1 VSVSFDDEGGI
12 RRVGA
17 GGLELATGDP
27 DLGIGATF
35 AEGAPAEARGR
46 YFGREETTL
55 RLRTEGLPEGAAFY
69 IDGAE
74 QDVQRSGD
82 TLTVALPAGEHQW
95 EVTTGRPRP
104 PAPTMQ
110 RTANRSGGATVFF
123 TSVDG
128 ASRYRIEVSR
138 DGGASWK
145 AVGTTE
151 APPYELTRRENGTK
165 VHVRAVAVNPEHES
179 SPADEYP
186 LYVTGDVPSS
196 PDGLKVRLG
205 EGEATLSWG
214 KVLGTSEYRLYRR
227 EKGAAA
233 FKEVYR
239 GTKRSYLDTEAN
251 VVEAYEDPEQP
262 LPPAGERDFTLYE
275 YVVTAVNGNG
285 ESAKSVPVTT
295 NPSSWLNWDPRSG
308 ERYRRRYSTQ
318 PNWIDS
324 GDVTTYYPGGG
335 LPRDLIGQNR

>member
-1 VSVSFDDEGGI
+1 
-12 RRVGA
+12 
-17 GGLELATGDP
+17 
-27 DLGIGATF
+27 
-35 AEGAPAEARGR
+35 
-46 YFGREETTL
+46 
-55 RLRTEGLPEGAAFY
+55 
-69 IDGAE
+69 
-74 QDVQRSGD
+74 
-82 TLTVALPAGEHQW
+82 
-95 EVTTGRPRP
+95 
-104 PAPTMQ
+104 M
-110 RTANRSGGATVFF
+110 
-123 TSVDG
+123 
-128 ASRYRIEVSR
+128 
-138 DGGASWK
+138 
-145 AVGTTE
+145 
-151 APPYELTRRENGTK
+151 
-165 VHVRAVAVNPEHES
+165 HVRAVAVNPEHES